1 MSKSVIILGVI
12 IVAAIVMDAIIAVCY
27 NAWLAKVGKQY
38 TTWNA
43 REHRHR
49 LYGKDHLAFM
59 VLMLLAGAA
68 TVLWKELTW
77 LRYVGLAL
85 AALYLAF
92 SLFRIIYVYSM
103 RDGKLSK
110 DNFLR
115 RSFPRYVF
123 TSFFGNRFLLYC
135 VSSAALTYVWITFK
149 PV

>member
-12 IVAAIVMDAIIAVCY
+12 IVAAIVMDAIIAACY
-27 NAWLAKVGKQY
+27 NARLAKIKKKLEI
-38 TTWNA
+38 WSA
-43 REHRHR
+43 REHRYG
-49 LYGKDHLAFM
+49 LGKDHLAFM
-59 VLMLLAGAA
+59 ILMLLAGAA

-77 LRYVGLAL
+77 IRYVGLAL